1 MTNKSIRVQRLITTS
16 DEADID
22 ATTDDE
28 ALLMAEEA
36 IDGILWTETEVITHY
51 KIAET
56 LS

>member
-28 ALLMAEEA
+28 ALLMAEES